1 MESGQMGNGEGQK
14 KRGHGCFFYGC
25 ITVVVLVAVCVGAL
39 VAVFLYGKGQVAP
52 CCEAYLSAV
61 EQGDYETAYQQI
73 GERWKQQQ
81 SFEQYVD
88 FEKALRETLGT
99 CRDKSVG
106 HVSISSRPGAAYA
119 RIVYNAEFENG
130 LGTIVFS
137 LEKEQGQ
144 WVVQGVNYNSPVL
157 IPLLECPH
165 CGVTQKSITKFC
177 ADCGKPMRPSTEA
190 DDPTE
195 QTEAE

>member
-1 MESGQMGNGEGQK
+1 MTLEPFIGPLAEENLRLGRGES
-14 KRGHGCFFYGC
+14 
-25 ITVVVLVAVCVGAL
+25 
-39 VAVFLYGKGQVAP
+39 
-52 CCEAYLSAV
+52 SV
-61 EQGDYETAYQQI
+61 EIVDPVEVDQLLIQI
-73 GERWKQQQ
+73 
-81 SFEQYVD
+81 
-88 FEKALRETLGT
+88 
-99 CRDKSVG
+99 
-106 HVSISSRPGAAYA
+106 
-119 RIVYNAEFENG
+119 
-130 LGTIVFS
+130 S